1 MKLEC
6 RLAGMAEVILHAKRS
21 HIGYTGVEN
30 RLYTTRQSSIES
42 VISECVQ
49 LKSCAEKAMS
59 REIPWVWM
67 DLTIMYQNPFV
78 SRNHLRVTDSL
89 EIWPA
94 QRIGEQKVTR
104 WHHMS

>member
-6 RLAGMAEVILHAKRS
+6 RFSGMAEVILHAKRF

-49 LKSCAEKAMS
+49 LKNGAEMAMS
-59 REIPWVWM
+59 REP
-67 DLTIMYQNPFV
+67 P
-78 SRNHLRVTDSL
+78 
-89 EIWPA
+89 
-94 QRIGEQKVTR
+94 
-104 WHHMS
+104 